1 MEEFGLSL
9 FQDGLLPAGFMVG
22 LLISSP
28 FFAEAAKHSGSFRL
42 IGIGLSIWAISTLCS
57 ALSMGFTSLF
67 LCRMIVGVGEASFV
81 SLAAP
86 FIDDSAPAEAKTRW
100 LAAFYL
106 CIPTG
111 YALGFIYGGIVA
123 ASFGWRIVF
132 VLESL
137 AVLPFIFFSF
147 RAPHI
152 NIRGSEINEN
162 HVSSPNFK
170 SWTVEVTTDMRQL
183 LKAPVYMC
191 VCASMACSTAV
202 LGSLSFYGP
211 QAAKDVFQ
219 MPPRTIDISFGGI
232 TVATGVLGTL
242 TGGLILDHVGSSL
255 RNGLLL
261 CSVAL
266 AAGAVFLI
274 GAFSLAHTFGL
285 FCVIFACGEFA
296 LFMSQAPSNAV
307 MMWSV
312 LPGLRPLAVSL
323 SVVIMHL
330 FGDVPA
336 PPLLGALQSW
346 LQDWRMS
353 MVILSTVL
361 ALGASVYGVAVYAAK
376 NAIDYRLLMSDV
388 PAFEDAEGE
397 PSLDS
402 SPAEDGH

>member
-1 MEEFGLSL
+1 MQDFSLSL

-22 LLISSP
+22 LLLSSP

-42 IGIGLSIWAISTLCS
+42 IGIGLSIWAVSTLGS
-57 ALSMGFTSLF
+57 ALSVGFATLF
-67 LCRMIVGVGEASFV
+67 VCRMIVGVGEASFV

-111 YALGFIYGGIVA
+111 YALGFIYGGVVA

-137 AVLPFIFFSF
+137 AVLPFIVFSF
-147 RAPHI
+147 RAPNI
-152 NIRGSEINEN
+152 NIKGSRLDG
-162 HVSSPNFK
+162 HHASASSSSFK
-170 SWTVEVTTDMRQL
+170 AWIVEVTTDVKKL
-183 LKAPVYMC
+183 LIEPVYVC
-191 VCASMACSTAV
+191 VCIAMACSTAV

-219 MPPRTIDISFGGI
+219 MPPRLIDVSFGGI

-242 TGGLILDHVGSSL
+242 AGGLILDYVGSSL

-261 CSVAL
+261 CVVAL
-266 AAGAVFLI
+266 AAGAIFLI
-274 GAFSLAHTFGL
+274 SAFSLAQTFYP
-285 FCVIFACGEFA
+285 FCAIFACGEFA
-296 LFMSQAPSNAV
+296 LFMAQAPSNAV

-312 LPGLRPLAVSL
+312 LPGLRPLGVSL

-336 PPLLGALQSW
+336 PPILGALQSW
-346 LQDWRMS
+346 LGNWRLS
-353 MVILSTVL
+353 MVLLSSVMS
-361 ALGASVYGVAVYAAK
+361 LGAVVYGIAVCAAK
-376 NAIDYRLLMSDV
+376 NAIDYRSVMI
-388 PAFEDAEGE
+388 EDASEDVSLV
-397 PSLDS
+397 PSVEES
-402 SPAEDGH
+402 T